1 MVRIVSRYRKR
12 NNESRSRQ
20 RSENNR
26 ELCRGIAMTRGRHPD
41 RALEKAEKIA
51 IKRGLVHLYKRRP
64 GLLADFSITTRELK
78 AEVKIKRLRRIRTT
92 ASGLEREAAEEIAG
106 LRLYPASAEIS
117 RELWIYSPDYFW
129 RFFRVTETG
138 LVEIARD
145 GSVLQHKAPP
155 GTPAS
160 GSFVGTVVL
169 RPVPAPVRGNPATA
183 SSTRATSP
191 APLTMASPTLPAS
204 PSTLPEVTGSPSEN
218 DPSGNNSGAV

>member
-1 MVRIVSRYRKR
+1 
-12 NNESRSRQ
+12 
-20 RSENNR
+20 
-26 ELCRGIAMTRGRHPD
+26 MTRGRHPD

-51 IKRGLVHLYKRRP
+51 IKRGLVHLYKRGP

-92 ASGLEREAAEEIAG
+92 PSGLEREAAEEIAG

-138 LVEIARD
+138 LVELARD

-155 GTPAS
+155 RTPAS

-169 RPVPAPVRGNPATA
+169 RPVPAPGKGDKATA
-183 SSTRATSP
+183 SGTQATSP
-191 APLTMASPTLPAS
+191 APRSMASPLVSAS
-204 PSTLPEVTGSPSEN
+204 PSSLPEVAGTPSEN
-218 DPSGNNSGAV
+218 DPSGNGPGDG

>member
-1 MVRIVSRYRKR
+1 
-12 NNESRSRQ
+12 
-20 RSENNR
+20 
-26 ELCRGIAMTRGRHPD
+26 MTRGRHPD

-78 AEVKIKRLRRIRTT
+78 TEVKIKRLRRIRTT
-92 ASGLEREAAEEIAG
+92 PSGLEREAAEEIAG

-138 LVEIARD
+138 LVELGRD

-155 GTPAS
+155 GTPVS

-169 RPVPAPVRGNPATA
+169 RPVPAPGRADPAMTPQIPA
-183 SSTRATSP
+183 STPVS
-191 APLTMASPTLPAS
+191 AS
-204 PSTLPEVTGSPSEN
+204 PSPPPGVAGTPSEN
-218 DPSGNNSGAV
+218 DPSGNSPGDGRPQSSNQAPFL

>member
-1 MVRIVSRYRKR
+1 
-12 NNESRSRQ
+12 
-20 RSENNR
+20 
-26 ELCRGIAMTRGRHPD
+26 MTKGRHPD

-51 IKRGLVHLYKRRP
+51 IKRGLVHLYKRGR

-78 AEVKIKRLRRIRTT
+78 AEVKIKRLRRIRIT
-92 ASGLEREAAEEIAG
+92 AAGLEREAAEELAG
-106 LRLYPASAEIS
+106 LRLYPASQEIS

-138 LVEIARD
+138 LVELGRD

-169 RPVPAPVRGNPATA
+169 RPVPASRKGD
-183 SSTRATSP
+183 RAIAEGARVTSP
-191 APLTMASPTLPAS
+191 SPHSMASTPVPAS
-204 PSTLPEVTGSPSEN
+204 PSPLPEVAGSPSEN
-218 DPSGNNSGAV
+218 DPLGNSPGAG